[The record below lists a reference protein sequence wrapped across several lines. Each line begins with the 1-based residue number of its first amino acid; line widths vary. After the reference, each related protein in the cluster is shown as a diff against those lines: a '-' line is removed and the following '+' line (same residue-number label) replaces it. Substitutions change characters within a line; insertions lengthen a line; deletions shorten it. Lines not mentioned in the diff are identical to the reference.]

1 MGLNAVNQLRYE
13 SRYRE
18 MSSPTHDEERPF
30 AALMAHEPTTKKPR
44 GRPPTGAVWCEG
56 GYVLPPESV
65 EIAAQKLEQHRQACR
80 DRYKATRD
88 ALRAAKP
95 ELFSNN
101 VRRRARG
108 SVCLTEFSVCS
119 SVQKG
124 AQETG
129 DTGTDKGC

>member
-30 AALMAHEPTTKKPR
+30 AALMTHEPATKKPH
-44 GRPPTGAVWCEG
+44 GRPPAGAVWCEG

-65 EIAAQKLEQHRQACR
+65 ELAAQKLEQHRQACR

-95 ELFSNN
+95 ELFRND
-101 VRRRARG
+101 VGRRARG
-108 SVCLTEFSVCS
+108 TVRLTEFSVCS

-124 AQETG
+124 PREKR
-129 DTGTDKGC
+129 DTSSDKGC